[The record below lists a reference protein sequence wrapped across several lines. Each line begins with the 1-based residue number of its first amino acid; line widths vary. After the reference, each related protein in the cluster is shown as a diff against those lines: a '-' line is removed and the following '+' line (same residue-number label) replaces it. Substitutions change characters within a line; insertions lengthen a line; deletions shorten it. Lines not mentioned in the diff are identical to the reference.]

1 MWDMCIRF
9 CVCVCCVSCMGGLL
23 LHSGSIFCWLCSV
36 VEMRLLH
43 SGTVGKLLLSFLH
56 WLTGVGFVVVQKNDV
71 IDLFSDRAC
80 SHYDA
85 YQSDSFSILRINL
98 SLSPL
103 HRSAFKMHYSWPLFL
118 MSNIHFCC
126 FPAVRCMHRKI
137 NKAHLSNSHY
147 KYYRTYIP
155 CSFCHSLFSVANLN
169 GWDCNIT
176 CQSTRQ
182 LRAFWGKLPSFGS
195 QPSHMESGGQRSNL

>member
-1 MWDMCIRF
+1 MFGLIARAVLSPLWLEADHSDRIALNNFAPLCGI
-9 CVCVCCVSCMGGLL
+9 CASVSVCVCCVSCMGGLL

-71 IDLFSDRAC
+71 IDLFSDRAY

-103 HRSAFKMHYSWPLFL
+103 HRSTFKMHYSRPLFL
-118 MSNIHFCC
+118 LSNIHFCC
-126 FPAVRCMHRKI
+126 FPA
-137 NKAHLSNSHY
+137 
-147 KYYRTYIP
+147 
-155 CSFCHSLFSVANLN
+155 
-169 GWDCNIT
+169 WDACI
-176 CQSTRQ
+176 
-182 LRAFWGKLPSFGS
+182 GKSIK
-195 QPSHMESGGQRSNL
+195 HI